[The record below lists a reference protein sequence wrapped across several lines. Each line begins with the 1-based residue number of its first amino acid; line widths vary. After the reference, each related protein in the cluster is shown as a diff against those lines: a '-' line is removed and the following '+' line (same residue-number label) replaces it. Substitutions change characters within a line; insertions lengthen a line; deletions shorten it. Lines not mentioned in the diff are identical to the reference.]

1 MTIRAVV
8 IDDEKDTL
16 DLFCNL
22 LTSHEIKIVGKGYTA
37 EEALFLFQKLKPDV
51 IFLDVS
57 MPVHD
62 GLYALEKIRELN
74 PNAVVFLIV
83 EKMTLNTEMK
93 MNRLNPSAVFRE
105 PLDVNEIIRKTHQF
119 CLPPKDELENMQKT
133 MITLALKN
141 TLLELGHDELDK
153 VTTILQKDHHMTLD
167 DCYDNPDEL
176 KLVLRDLFGESIDA
190 VLDSFKENMKVIS
203 SNTQIKNFISNLHE

>member
-22 LTSHEIKIVGKGYTA
+22 LISHEIQIVGKGYNG

-57 MPVHD
+57 MPVYD

-74 PNAVVFLIV
+74 PNAIVFLIV

-153 VTTILQKDHHMTLD
+153 VTIILQKDHNMTLD
-167 DCYDNPDEL
+167 DCYENPDEL
-176 KLVLRDLFGESIDA
+176 KLVLHNLFGESYDDI
-190 VLDSFKENMKVIS
+190 LKSFKENMKSIS
-203 SNTQIKNFISNLHE
+203 SHNSIKHFISNLHK

>member
-22 LTSHEIKIVGKGYTA
+22 LISHEIQIVGKGYNG

-57 MPVHD
+57 MPVYD

-74 PNAVVFLIV
+74 PNAIVFLIV

-153 VTTILQKDHHMTLD
+153 VTIILQKDHNMTLD
-167 DCYDNPDEL
+167 DCYENPDEL
-176 KLVLRDLFGESIDA
+176 KLVLHNLFGESYDDI
-190 VLDSFKENMKVIS
+190 LKSFKEHMKSIS
-203 SNTQIKNFISNLHE
+203 SHNSIKHFISNLHK